1 MLVGILPD
9 ATYHYWRNVQEDRY
23 IIWAEDGESNSFHG
37 GNRKAEQ
44 QLTGTIDLFTKTEYD
59 SAVYDLNYFIND
71 TGNLVLYGPE
81 SESDWW
87 RNLSFDESDTKYEEV
102 VTAYGKLSR
111 FFNDGETVTLDEIK
125 KKWGEER

>member
-1 MLVGILPD
+1 MKSLKSKLLPIRDMLVGILPD

-59 SAVYDLNYFIND
+59 SAADQIQEGLN
-71 TGNLVLYGPE
+71 NLGVGWELISTQFE
-81 SESDWW
+81 EET
-87 RNLSFDESDTKYEEV
+87 NLIHWEWEFFV
-102 VTAYGKLSR
+102 V
-111 FFNDGETVTLDEIK
+111 
-125 KKWGEER
+125 